1 MHKLAAPADTTTL
14 VIDTRTSRIIF
25 YTVLEP
31 HTIAA
36 HPEHW
41 VATTPTASLPSG
53 MALANC
59 YSYKFDSGRVVGSP
73 APKSANT
80 ANTLLNENKRAMQ
93 RLLRERL
100 AALWGNTPPWEL
112 LAQPQEAL
120 QAQAQQFV
128 SIQADLLA
136 KIAAATGQADIDAV
150 ATRLAH
156 MKVAV

>member
-1 MHKLAAPADTTTL
+1 MNHQDVTTL

-53 MALANC
+53 ITLANC
-59 YSYKFDSGRVVGSP
+59 YSYKFDSGKVTGGP

-80 ANTLLNENKRAMQ
+80 ADTLLNENKRAMQ

-100 AALWGNTPPWEL
+100 ADLWGKTPLWEL

-120 QAQAQQFV
+120 QAKSHQFV
-128 SIQADLLA
+128 SIQVDVLA
-136 KIAAATGQADIDAV
+136 KIAAATGQTDIDAV

-156 MKVAV
+156 MKVGV